1 MCGPALYVMAAGA
14 GMTAVGAYNSARAN
28 QVALEGQA
36 NDADRN
42 ATISDWQASEA
53 MRTGQQQEQNVLAQY
68 GKAKSTQRA
77 TMAAN
82 GVDIS
87 EGSPVD
93 VLATTDFYRDVDAQT
108 VRANTIKSAWGY
120 STQATQY
127 RDQATN
133 LRNGAGAIN
142 PLTSATTSLIGSAT
156 SIAGSYFMRKG
167 PAETPQ
173 KTMYGSRG
181 TFTTSDFQNPSGY

>member
-1 MCGPALYVMAAGA
+1 MCNPIYAMAAGA
-14 GMTAVGAYNSARAN
+14 GMTAVGAYNNAKAN
-28 QVALEGQA
+28 QSSLNAQA
-36 NDADRN
+36 ASADQN

-68 GKAKSTQRA
+68 GRTKSTQRA

-82 GVDIS
+82 GVDIG

-127 RDQATN
+127 RDQAAN
-133 LRNGAGAIN
+133 LRNGA
-142 PLTSATTSLIGSAT
+142 SAVSPVNAAATSLIGSAS
-156 SIAGSYFMRKG
+156 SISGSFLMRKG
-167 PAETPQ
+167 A
-173 KTMYGSRG
+173 
-181 TFTTSDFQNPSGY
+181 